1 MYQLFEILYQSNM
14 QRENIGAV
22 ETVRE
27 PVWSWLQ
34 EHCASF
40 APMTAVAVF
49 SNIFTMNALRFNWW
63 PEVTFFIQQCNQS
76 FCSLCRDQIVKST
89 SLVVLYITCPNRIT
103 AQYENYVCE
112 AVLPN
117 SRPLYCDLS
126 EKHSGD
132 ILQYTFTVSLQHFI
146 TSPTF
151 LTIELCANRTN

>member
-1 MYQLFEILYQSNM
+1 MKFCTSQICKEKTLVLWKQSENLFGLGCKNTVLHLLQWLLLLYSAIYLPWM
-14 QRENIGAV
+14 HSDL
-22 ETVRE
+22 T
-27 PVWSWLQ
+27 
-34 EHCASF
+34 
-40 APMTAVAVF
+40 
-49 SNIFTMNALRFNWW
+49 
-63 PEVTFFIQQCNQS
+63 EVTFFIQQCNQS

-89 SLVVLYITCPNRIT
+89 SLVVLYITCPNIIT
-103 AQYENYVCE
+103 TQYENYVCE

-151 LTIELCANRTN
+151 LTIELSANCTN